1 MGTTG
6 KTGLY
11 GALLIAAM
19 PLASCQHVPGDVA
32 GATASASGVPAFR
45 GGAVANNDG
54 KESVLRIADRHNSGI
69 ISRRLRSADGS
80 EERCR
85 CGATRCLGPVASIRP

>member
-54 KESVLRIADRHNSGI
+54 KESGLRIADRHI
-69 ISRRLRSADGS
+69 PEA
-80 EERCR
+80 
-85 CGATRCLGPVASIRP
+85 V